1 MEVMN
6 MMQQVYQVT
15 TTGQVVI
22 SQVDGNDLK
31 FSNGGVDGEFQVFV
45 TDIDPVPEL
54 FDQVGE
60 LLTGQYVVKGI
71 PIGKDVPEIKLD
83 GHYLVYGN
91 QEDGNVM
98 IVKRWLPS
106 CTLRLRMLK
115 QKYSRELAT
124 PVANIIH

>member
-1 MEVMN
+1 

-60 LLTGQYVVKGI
+60 LPTGQYVVKGI
-71 PIGKDVPEIKLD
+71 PIGKDVHEIKLD

-98 IVKRWLPS
+98 IVER
-106 CTLRLRMLK
+106 
-115 QKYSRELAT
+115 
-124 PVANIIH
+124 